1 MWKSRLR
8 NMLFDF
14 LISLARICTKW
25 ENGDKW
31 KIMTFAAELW
41 AAADPVLIHEN
52 SHVTKSIA
60 LQRRFSFSN
69 KSRRIIIQWR
79 KCHICLAFD
88 ALENY
93 TESRIF
99 LFRYIQVEIDLQIE
113 IDDAFDTV
121 FVFVVMTEQ
130 LVNSICCVLQK
141 SKH

>member
-1 MWKSRLR
+1 
-8 NMLFDF
+8 
-14 LISLARICTKW
+14 
-25 ENGDKW
+25 
-31 KIMTFAAELW
+31 MTFAAKLW

-52 SHVTKSIA
+52 SHVTKS
-60 LQRRFSFSN
+60 FSY

>member
-1 MWKSRLR
+1 
-8 NMLFDF
+8 MLFDF
-14 LISLARICTKW
+14 LISLARITMW

-31 KIMTFAAELW
+31 KIMTFAAKLW
-41 AAADPVLIHEN
+41 AAADPVLIDEN
-52 SHVTKSIA
+52 SHVTKS
-60 LQRRFSFSN
+60 FSY

-121 FVFVVMTEQ
+121 FVLVVIWWRNNLWTLHKLCSTKKQ
-130 LVNSICCVLQK
+130 TLNT
-141 SKH
+141 